1 MLLRLRLQ
9 RVEPNQAMSVT
20 EKDTLSVY
28 SGHRVLAM
36 FPFFNEESK
45 LAQMAERLRDGIV
58 DKFIGVN
65 DGSTDDGPN
74 ILRRRGIEVIDQ
86 PHEGA
91 GACIKRAVKYAPG
104 QWVRYFSRHGR

>member
-1 MLLRLRLQ
+1 MPH
-9 RVEPNQAMSVT
+9 VKPKQAMSVT
-20 EKDTLSVY
+20 DKGTDSTY
-28 SGHRVLAM
+28 SGYRVLAM
-36 FPFFNEESK
+36 FPFFNEEPK
-45 LAQMAERLRDGIV
+45 IAQMAERLCDGIV

-65 DGSTDDGPN
+65 DGSTDDGPR
-74 ILRRRGIEVIDQ
+74 ILQRRGIEVIDQ